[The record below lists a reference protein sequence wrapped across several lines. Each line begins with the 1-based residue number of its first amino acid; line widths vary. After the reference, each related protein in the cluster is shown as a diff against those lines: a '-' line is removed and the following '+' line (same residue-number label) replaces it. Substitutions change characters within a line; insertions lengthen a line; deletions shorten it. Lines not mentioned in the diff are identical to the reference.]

1 MSIRSELAASAKTLI
16 ADFGYALTLTR
27 VTSASYNSATGTNTQ
42 TTSSFSVVGAV
53 TNYTENEI
61 DGVTILSDDRKI
73 IMQSGVAVPQVNDT
87 VTGFYGTMRIVSV
100 NTMTVTTSTDMFY
113 VCQVRA

>member
-1 MSIRSELAASAKTLI
+1 MSIRSELAASARTVI
-16 ADFGYALTLTR
+16 SEFGYALTLTR
-27 VTSASYNSATGTNTQ
+27 ITGSSYSSVTGTNTV
-42 TTSSFSVVGAV
+42 TTANSSVVGVV
-53 TNYTENEI
+53 TDYTENEI

-73 IMQSGVAVPQVNDT
+73 IMQGGVVVPQVNDT

-100 NTMTVTTSTDMFY
+100 NTMTVTTSIDMFY